1 MSYEFSVINAC
12 VYTNLTINSVVKI
25 IAARCSCSG
34 VCMRWRSP
42 LSRCTSR
49 PRIPNPSSLYQH
61 IIKYCIGILFFCT
74 CVCSYVRAHDGA
86 CAVASPVHVSSVMTS
101 HREHRQTRTYTNMH
115 VQIHTYIHTHPRI
128 HSYIHINIHTNVTC
142 DRTPHPRDHQ
152 GVWSPFLSHL

>member
-1 MSYEFSVINAC
+1 MRVHKSHHKQCREDHSCTLLLLRCVHAVALAPQPVYVASTHPQPIESVSAYHQ
-12 VYTNLTINSVVKI
+12 VLYRHTI
-25 IAARCSCSG
+25 
-34 VCMRWRSP
+34 
-42 LSRCTSR
+42 
-49 PRIPNPSSLYQH
+49 
-61 IIKYCIGILFFCT
+61 FCT